1 MRQKCLAVKPG
12 GHLMAG
18 RNYKYRVEIL
28 HKGIWCRVGTSKTAE
43 DAEKCGMQAVRAM
56 RAYCVS
62 EYRVVVSD

>member
-1 MRQKCLAVKPG
+1 
-12 GHLMAG
+12 MAG